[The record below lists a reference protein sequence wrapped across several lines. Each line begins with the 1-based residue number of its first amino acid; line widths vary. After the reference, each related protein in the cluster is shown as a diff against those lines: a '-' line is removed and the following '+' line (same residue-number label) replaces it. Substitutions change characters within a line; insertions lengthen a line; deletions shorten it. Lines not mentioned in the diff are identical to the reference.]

1 MVRRF
6 HTQHGPAVFQWCEA
20 QANIEAPR
28 RICRVATKRCRID
41 ALKEP
46 IHKKRANSFATIGG
60 QYSDAQFRR
69 SLVYESVPWI
79 GCRKEPQPGCAY
91 WNTLN
96 QRDQTRIAASR
107 SPALDVSGNGRIA
120 ENRLWQGRLARRH
133 KQGKVQHF
141 PQEWLV

>member
-6 HTQHGPAVFQWCEA
+6 HTQHSPAVFKWCEA

-28 RICRVATKRCRID
+28 GICRVATKRCRID

-46 IHKKRANSFATIGG
+46 IHKKRADSFATIG
-60 QYSDAQFRR
+60 QYRDAQFRR

-91 WNTLN
+91 WNKLN
-96 QRDQTRIAASR
+96 QRDQTRIAASP